1 MGIGTSPRITQKGD
15 KDNLGPTSKHP
26 FAFKKGINAAMR
38 EKGALFSK
46 QATCSCLLPLPK
58 NLPATA
64 AHPAACTTFECW
76 RRRVTN
82 GKTEVAEAMEGDG
95 VYAFPHN

>member
-1 MGIGTSPRITQKGD
+1 LDQPILRENGNRNQPKDNPKGD
-15 KDNLGPTSKHP
+15 KDSLGPTSKHP
-26 FAFKKGINAAMR
+26 FAFKKGINAARR

-82 GKTEVAEAMEGDG
+82 GKT
-95 VYAFPHN
+95 